1 MLIATYVHIC
11 VPWCA
16 LLYCWLM
23 LNNLCALSLLF
34 EWRKTKITTEPLIIS
49 NNEECDNNDI
59 DDDDDENEEA
69 KYYYFNTRSKS
80 QQRIAHMKWS

>member
-1 MLIATYVHIC
+1 
-11 VPWCA
+11 
-16 LLYCWLM
+16 M

-59 DDDDDENEEA
+59 DDDDENEEA